1 MAKRKTIGENPLDTI
16 VPDRTTREKEQTA
29 AATNPRS
36 AVPISTAETRLPA
49 RPASATVKSEKGTVI
64 SVPTSR
70 TQSPAPTQQDL
81 LGRIQ
86 SLEEQ
91 NKYISWLLG
100 GAILLAVLL

>member
-16 VPDRTTREKEQTA
+16 VPDRTAREKEQTA
-29 AATNPRS
+29 AATKPRP
-36 AVPISTAETRLPA
+36 AVPVLTAGLRRPTQ
-49 RPASATVKSEKGTVI
+49 PASATVKSEKGTVI
-64 SVPTSR
+64 SVPTTR

-81 LGRIQ
+81 LSRVQ